1 MESLNI
7 IKGTSDKIINLPE
20 KWIAYIDHGN
30 GMTENLIVLDSQVK
44 MMCWMERNLER
55 RYDGYFH
62 NGNRVLV
69 KKTVEC

>member
-1 MESLNI
+1 MESLFI
-7 IKGTSDKIINLPE
+7 IKASSDKTIKFKE

-30 GMTENLIVLDSQVK
+30 GMTENLIALDSQVK

-62 NGNRVLV
+62 NGHRVLC